1 MAANLN
7 NATAVPISRSDS
19 QLSNTADIKEVLTAM
34 EDSWVDIGKTYD
46 NLHDQSVKLATL
58 SPTLPKTTQEIQI
71 LRDEIRSRTKENDDA
86 IKEMKNSVEVE
97 VKRQINSQMKGLQ
110 ADITAKIKSEI
121 KRQVSEQVDVQIKEH
136 LPVTLKDQL
145 DESKKQLE
153 VVNSSLKNSEARRK
167 NSALRVPRDLD
178 ELLTDAATPDGGVSA
193 FFPNDLRALFAYDLE
208 QSQSLARDYRLPV
221 SKIKTEN
228 LNSFM
233 SHIGIRFQ
241 LEVFSS

>member
-1 MAANLN
+1 
-7 NATAVPISRSDS
+7 
-19 QLSNTADIKEVLTAM
+19 
-34 EDSWVDIGKTYD
+34 
-46 NLHDQSVKLATL
+46 
-58 SPTLPKTTQEIQI
+58 
-71 LRDEIRSRTKENDDA
+71 
-86 IKEMKNSVEVE
+86 MKNSVEVE